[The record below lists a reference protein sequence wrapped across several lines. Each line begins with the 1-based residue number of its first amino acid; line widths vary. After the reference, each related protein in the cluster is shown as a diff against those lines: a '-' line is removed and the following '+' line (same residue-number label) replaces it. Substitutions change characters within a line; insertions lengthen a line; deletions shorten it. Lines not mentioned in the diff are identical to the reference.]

1 MGAGTTIAEDGQSI
15 FHLIAGAHI
24 AALVRWGDID
34 KSVQFCTDGTNIAS
48 VAFFSVRILGAW
60 LSQTPPNL
68 PGAFFPKPTHCS
80 PGAGVECG
88 AGAHPDKSYG
98 GPTGVTPMHMIIV
111 PLFLSLLGT
120 PQPIQRVDDV
130 GREINRMLNPDRDRD
145 RDRDYRRGRED
156 QRDRDQERSERREY
170 RDHDDR

>member
-1 MGAGTTIAEDGQSI
+1 
-15 FHLIAGAHI
+15 
-24 AALVRWGDID
+24 
-34 KSVQFCTDGTNIAS
+34 
-48 VAFFSVRILGAW
+48 
-60 LSQTPPNL
+60 
-68 PGAFFPKPTHCS
+68 
-80 PGAGVECG
+80 
-88 AGAHPDKSYG
+88 
-98 GPTGVTPMHMIIV
+98 MHMIIV

-145 RDRDYRRGRED
+145 RDRDRDYRRGRED

>member
-1 MGAGTTIAEDGQSI
+1 
-15 FHLIAGAHI
+15 
-24 AALVRWGDID
+24 
-34 KSVQFCTDGTNIAS
+34 
-48 VAFFSVRILGAW
+48 
-60 LSQTPPNL
+60 
-68 PGAFFPKPTHCS
+68 
-80 PGAGVECG
+80 
-88 AGAHPDKSYG
+88 
-98 GPTGVTPMHMIIV
+98 MHMIIV